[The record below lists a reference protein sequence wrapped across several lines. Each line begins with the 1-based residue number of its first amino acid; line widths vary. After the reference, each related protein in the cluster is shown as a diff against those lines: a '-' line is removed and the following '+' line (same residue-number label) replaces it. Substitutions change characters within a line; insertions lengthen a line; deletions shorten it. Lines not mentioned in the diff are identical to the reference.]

1 MSGLCVSLMGPGLC
15 QSVDFYC
22 ERTSASLFAEPLN
35 AASNL
40 AFIVAGWFAWREF
53 SRGPVKRDDPLI
65 TWLIALMPIV
75 GIGSLTFHT
84 VGTQWASWADVI
96 PILIFM
102 LLYLWLATQRYLHW
116 PVGIAAIA
124 LLAFL
129 LSTLAL
135 ERFAPPTL
143 LAGGAM
149 YLPTVAAC
157 LGIVLAPIDAD
168 RQVRRIIALAV
179 AQFLVGFTLRSLDEP
194 LCTMMPI
201 GLHYFWHLSNAVVL
215 YLLVHAAI
223 LHGRARR
230 DQAWPA

>member
-1 MSGLCVSLMGPGLC
+1 MAGLCVSLIGPTLC

-35 AASNL
+35 AVSNL
-40 AFIVAGWFAWREF
+40 AFIIAGWLAWREF
-53 SRGPVKRDDPLI
+53 RRGPLSLDDPLI
-65 TWLIALMPIV
+65 ALLIALLPVV

-102 LLYLWLATQRYLHW
+102 LLYLWLAMQRYLHW
-116 PVGIAAIA
+116 PIWVSAIA

-135 ERFAPPTL
+135 ERMAPATF
-143 LAGGAM
+143 LADGAM

-157 LGIVLAPIDAD
+157 LAIVLAPIDAD

-179 AQFLVGFTLRSLDEP
+179 AQFLVGYTLRSLDGP
-194 LCTMMPI
+194 LCATLPI
-201 GLHYFWHLSNAVVL
+201 GLHYFWHISNAIVM

-223 LHGRARR
+223 LHGRMRR
-230 DQAWPA
+230 QQIWPA

>member
-1 MSGLCVSLMGPGLC
+1 MSGLCVSLIGPALC

-22 ERTSASLFAEPLN
+22 ERTSASFFAEPLN
-35 AASNL
+35 AVSNL
-40 AFIVAGWFAWREF
+40 AFFVAGWFAWREF
-53 SRGPVKRDDPLI
+53 RRDLSRRDDPLI
-65 TWLIALMPIV
+65 RWLIVLMPVV
-75 GIGSLTFHT
+75 GLGSLTFHT

-102 LLYLWLATQRYLHW
+102 LLYLWLAMQRYLHW
-116 PVGIAAIA
+116 PTGVSAIA

-129 LSTLAL
+129 VSTLAL

-157 LGIVLAPIDAD
+157 LGIVLAPIHAD

-179 AQFLVGFTLRSLDEP
+179 AQFLVGFTLRSLDDP
-194 LCTMMPI
+194 LCAILPI
-201 GLHYFWHLSNAVVL
+201 GLHYFWHVSNAVVL

-223 LHGRARR
+223 LHGRAHR
-230 DQAWPA
+230 APAL

>member
-1 MSGLCVSLMGPGLC
+1 MSGLCVSLIGPALC

-35 AASNL
+35 AVSNL
-40 AFIVAGWFAWREF
+40 AFFVAGWFAWREF
-53 SRGPVKRDDPLI
+53 RRDPSRRDDPLI
-65 TWLIALMPIV
+65 TWLIVLMPVV
-75 GIGSLTFHT
+75 GLGSLTFHT

-116 PVGIAAIA
+116 PTGVSAIA

-168 RQVRRIIALAV
+168 GQVRRIIALAV
-179 AQFLVGFTLRSLDEP
+179 AQFLIGFTLRSLDEP
-194 LCTMMPI
+194 LCAMLPI
-201 GLHYFWHLSNAVVL
+201 GLHYFWHISNAIVL

-223 LHGRARR
+223 LHGRAHR
-230 DQAWPA
+230 APAL

>member
-1 MSGLCVSLMGPGLC
+1 MAGLCVSLIGPALC

-35 AASNL
+35 AVSNL

-53 SRGPVKRDDPLI
+53 LRDPSRRDDPLI
-65 TWLIALMPIV
+65 TWLIVLMPVV
-75 GIGSLTFHT
+75 GLGSLTFHT

-116 PVGIAAIA
+116 PTGVSTIA
-124 LLAFL
+124 LLVFL
-129 LSTLAL
+129 LATLAL

-157 LGIVLAPIDAD
+157 LGIVLAPIHAD

-179 AQFLVGFTLRSLDEP
+179 AQFLIGFTLRSLDEP
-194 LCTMMPI
+194 LCAMLPM
-201 GLHYFWHLSNAVVL
+201 GLHYFWHVSNAVVL
-215 YLLVHAAI
+215 YLLVYAAI
-223 LHGRARR
+223 LHGRAHR
-230 DQAWPA
+230 APAL